1 MTKLGRLVST
11 LVVIT
16 SAAWVTGCSSSST
29 TKQQASMSGATP
41 ADPAIVEQGK
51 QIVFGR
57 SQGNCLAC
65 HMIEDGASPGNIGPP
80 LIAMKARYPDK
91 AKLRAQIWDATA
103 VNPESAMVPFGRLQV
118 LTEDEIDKV
127 VEYIWTL

>member
-1 MTKLGRLVST
+1 MRKMVRLVST

-16 SAAWVTGCSSSST
+16 SAAWLTACANKPV
-29 TKQQASMSGATP
+29 TKQETLAQAAPTDPKVIAAGKAIAT
-41 ADPAIVEQGK
+41 
-51 QIVFGR
+51 GR

-65 HMIEDGASPGNIGPP
+65 HMIEDGELPGNIGPP

-103 VNPESAMVPFGRLQV
+103 VNPESVMVPFGRLKV
-118 LTEDEIDKV
+118 LTDDEIDKV

>member
-1 MTKLGRLVST
+1 MMIKMVRLVST

-16 SAAWVTGCSSSST
+16 SAAWLTACSNKPM
-29 TKQQASMSGATP
+29 TKEVPVAKV
-41 ADPAIVEQGK
+41 DPAIVAAGK
-51 QIVFGR
+51 AIATGR
-57 SQGNCLAC
+57 SKGNCLAC
-65 HMIEDGASPGNIGPP
+65 HMIEEGESPGNIGPP
-80 LIAMKARYPDK
+80 LIAMKARFPDK

-118 LTEDEIDKV
+118 LSDDEIDKV

>member
-1 MTKLGRLVST
+1 MRKMGRLVST

-16 SAAWVTGCSSSST
+16 SAAWLTACSNKPVT
-29 TKQQASMSGATP
+29 KEEPAAMAAP
-41 ADPAIVEQGK
+41 ADPAVVAAGK
-51 QIVFGR
+51 AIATGR

-80 LIAMKARYPDK
+80 LLAMKARYPDK
-91 AKLRAQIWDATA
+91 TKLRAQIWDATVA
-103 VNPESAMVPFGRLQV
+103 NPESAMVPFGRLKV
-118 LTEDEIDKV
+118 LTDDEIDKV

>member
-1 MTKLGRLVST
+1 MVRLVST

-16 SAAWVTGCSSSST
+16 SAAWLTACSNKPV
-29 TKQQASMSGATP
+29 TKQEPAAMAAPSDPKIVAAGKAIAT
-41 ADPAIVEQGK
+41 
-51 QIVFGR
+51 GR

-65 HMIEDGASPGNIGPP
+65 HMIEDGESPGNIGPP
-80 LIAMKARYPDK
+80 LIAMKARFPDK

-103 VNPESAMVPFGRLQV
+103 ANPESAMVPFGRFKV
-118 LTEDEIDKV
+118 LTDDEIDKV